1 MISFDLSLYHLRYID
16 TAALKSRAPPQDR
29 AYPWSIVDR
38 PYMKWNRLNI
48 IYSLFSDIISLDQGF
63 PLADH

>member
-1 MISFDLSLYHLRYID
+1 MISFDLSLYHLRYIH

-48 IYSLFSDIISLDQGF
+48 YSFLSDIISLDQGF
-63 PLADH
+63 PLADD